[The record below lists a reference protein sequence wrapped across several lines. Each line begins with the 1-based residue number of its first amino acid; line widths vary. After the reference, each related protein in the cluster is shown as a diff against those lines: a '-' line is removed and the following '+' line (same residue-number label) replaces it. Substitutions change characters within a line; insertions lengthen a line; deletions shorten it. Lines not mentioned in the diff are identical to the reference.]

1 MDAVAVIEALAALE
15 AAAASGAPVVI
26 QSVAWAEAGVVVG
39 IGEADYG
46 FGAEAEESEQVVL
59 TTAAEVVAAAAALA

>member
-15 AAAASGAPVVI
+15 ALAASGAPIVI
-26 QSVAWAEAGVVVG
+26 RGSRDAEVGVIVA

-46 FGAEAEESEQVVL
+46 FGAEAEESGQVVL
-59 TTAAEVVAAAAALA
+59 TTAAEIVAAAAALA